1 MHVWGTTVQPLV
13 AVIATKHFI
22 SSALHVYGPASLTA
36 VQHALQIFMYAF
48 IDVFPQ
54 IFQPKRQPPR
64 ATSGDKGN
72 DRKPKVMCLPHQPVQ
87 ACRVAPQPHVGF
99 TSFLLRA
106 KVRCLLLNGSSKL
119 ALLHQSV
126 HLGP

>member
-1 MHVWGTTVQPLV
+1 
-13 AVIATKHFI
+13 
-22 SSALHVYGPASLTA
+22 
-36 VQHALQIFMYAF
+36 MYTF

-54 IFQPKRQPPR
+54 ILQPKRQSPS

-72 DRKPKVMCLPHQPVQ
+72 DRKPNKVMCLPHQPLQ
-87 ACRVAPQPHVGF
+87 HHAKWLLRPMLTNVGF
-99 TSFLLRA
+99 TSFLLLA